1 MLRYKSVFQPIISQV
16 MEWYQPGAIVLQ
28 CGADSLAGDKLG
40 CFNLSM
46 EGHASCVEF
55 VLKFHVPVLVLGG
68 GGYTMRNVA
77 RAWAYET
84 GLLVGQR
91 VGPGI
96 PLLLVAPNTDED
108 LPFND
113 YYDYFSPT
121 YTLTV
126 PSNNME
132 NLNSREYLHKIMS
145 IVLENIKRTGT
156 GHSPSVPIQNVP
168 RDREDDGSEED
179 ERREMEERRRNNKIG
194 KLWHNG
200 SISTNMEVD

>member
-1 MLRYKSVFQPIISQV
+1 MLRYKSVFQPIVSQV
-16 MEWYQPGAIVLQ
+16 MEWYRPGAIVLQ

-55 VLKFHVPVLVLGG
+55 VLKFRVPVLVLGG

-91 VGPGI
+91 VGPGK
-96 PLLLVAPNTDED
+96 PLLSVTTNTHED
-108 LPFND
+108 LPYND

-132 NLNSREYLHKIMS
+132 NLNSREYLHKTMS

-156 GHSPSVPIQNVP
+156 GHAPSVPIQNVP
-168 RDREDDGSEED
+168 GDREEDGSEEE
-179 ERREMEERRRNNKIG
+179 ERREMEERRRDNKIG

>member
-1 MLRYKSVFQPIISQV
+1 MLTT
-16 MEWYQPGAIVLQ
+16 
-28 CGADSLAGDKLG
+28 
-40 CFNLSM
+40 
-46 EGHASCVEF
+46 GHASCVEF
-55 VLKFHVPVLVLGG
+55 VQKFDVPVLVLGG

-91 VGPGI
+91 VGPGTSI
-96 PLLLVAPNTDED
+96 HNNINQD
-108 LPFND
+108 LPYND

-156 GHSPSVPIQNVP
+156 GHAPSVPMQQVP
-168 RDREDDGSEED
+168 RDREDDGSEEE
-179 ERREMEERRRNNKIG
+179 ERQEMEERRRNQKIG

-200 SISTNMEVD
+200 SISTDMENIPTNMDID

>member
-1 MLRYKSVFQPIISQV
+1 
-16 MEWYQPGAIVLQ
+16 MEWYRPGAIVLQ

-55 VLKFHVPVLVLGG
+55 VLKFGVPVLVLGG

-91 VGPGI
+91 IGPSNPFI
-96 PLLLVAPNTDED
+96 PLRARRTLLILLPLD
-108 LPFND
+108 LPYND

-156 GHSPSVPIQNVP
+156 GHAPSVQMQNVP
-168 RDREDDGSEED
+168 RDREDDGSEEE
-179 ERREMEERRRNNKIG
+179 ERREMEERRRENKVG

-200 SISTNMEVD
+200 AIDTSMDID

>member
-1 MLRYKSVFQPIISQV
+1 MRAHPTDFTNSDHLLSRSIALLARSILFNALFYVNIIVRMLVALPTLVLPHRFILAVLRAYARSSLWLLRVVCGIHV
-16 MEWYQPGAIVLQ
+16 EWRGRENIPYQPGAIVLQ

-55 VLKFHVPVLVLGG
+55 VLEFPCFVLVLGG

-96 PLLLVAPNTDED
+96 AM
-108 LPFND
+108 
-113 YYDYFSPT
+113 ST
-121 YTLTV
+121 YVLT
-126 PSNNME
+126 
-132 NLNSREYLHKIMS
+132 
-145 IVLENIKRTGT
+145 
-156 GHSPSVPIQNVP
+156 
-168 RDREDDGSEED
+168 
-179 ERREMEERRRNNKIG
+179 
-194 KLWHNG
+194 
-200 SISTNMEVD
+200 

>member
-1 MLRYKSVFQPIISQV
+1 

-55 VLKFHVPVLVLGG
+55 VLKFRVPVLVLGG

-96 PLLLVAPNTDED
+96 AM
-108 LPFND
+108 
-113 YYDYFSPT
+113 ST
-121 YTLTV
+121 YVLT
-126 PSNNME
+126 
-132 NLNSREYLHKIMS
+132 
-145 IVLENIKRTGT
+145 
-156 GHSPSVPIQNVP
+156 
-168 RDREDDGSEED
+168 
-179 ERREMEERRRNNKIG
+179 
-194 KLWHNG
+194 
-200 SISTNMEVD
+200 

>member
-1 MLRYKSVFQPIISQV
+1 
-16 MEWYQPGAIVLQ
+16 
-28 CGADSLAGDKLG
+28 
-40 CFNLSM
+40 
-46 EGHASCVEF
+46 
-55 VLKFHVPVLVLGG
+55 VPVLVLGG

-91 VGPGI
+91 VGP
-96 PLLLVAPNTDED
+96 D
-108 LPFND
+108 LPYND

-132 NLNSREYLHKIMS
+132 NLNSREYLHKTMS
-145 IVLENIKRTGT
+145 IVLENLKRTGT
-156 GHSPSVPIQNVP
+156 GHAPSVQMQNVP
-168 RDREDDGSEED
+168 RDREEDGSEEE
-179 ERREMEERRRNNKIG
+179 ERREMEERRRDNKIG

-200 SISTNMEVD
+200 SISTNMEID